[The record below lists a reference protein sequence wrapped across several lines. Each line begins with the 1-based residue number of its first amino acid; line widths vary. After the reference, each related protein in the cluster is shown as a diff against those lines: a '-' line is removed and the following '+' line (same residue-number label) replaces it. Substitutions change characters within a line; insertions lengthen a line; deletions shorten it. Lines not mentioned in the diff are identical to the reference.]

1 MHLERRTRVE
11 IFLPIRF
18 DSLKYEIVTEWLA
31 EELAYTRGGSTLT
44 SPFWGLYLSYA
55 VDDIVRD
62 KVQVLFCDFLNDL
75 NRKEDFTEL
84 EIYVN
89 DVRSLMQEVLDE
101 EEIWIT
107 CHAILRAA

>member
-1 MHLERRTRVE
+1 MHLEKRTRVE

-18 DSLKYEIVTEWLA
+18 DALQYKTVTEWLA
-31 EELAYTRGGSTLT
+31 EELAYARGGSTLT
-44 SPFWGLYLSYA
+44 SPFSGLYVSNA

-62 KVQVLFCDFLNDL
+62 KVQVLFCDFLIDL

-84 EIYVN
+84 ATYLN
-89 DVRSLMQEVLDE
+89 DVRSLMQDVLDE

-107 CHAILRAA
+107 CHPVLRAA